1 MAYKDGVNEME
12 AAPDDGIATIFVGA
26 AGIGLNNTGT
36 DGIDT
41 GDVPDAFVAIIVNVY
56 VVPFVNPL
64 TTMGL
69 DVPVVVIPPGL
80 EVIVYTS
87 VYKDGVNETD
97 AEPEEGAAIRFVG
110 AAGIGLTNIDADVI
124 EGDVLDVLLP
134 VSVKV

>member
-26 AGIGLNNTGT
+26 AGIGLTTTGD
-36 DGIDT
+36 DGIDK
-41 GDVPDAFVAIIVNVY
+41 GDVPDAFVAVIVNVY
-56 VVPFVNPL
+56 VPFVNPL

-69 DVPVVVIPPGL
+69 DVPVAVIPPGL

-97 AEPEEGAAIRFVG
+97 AEPEEGAAIRFLG
-110 AAGIGLTNIDADVI
+110 AAGIGLTNIEADVI
-124 EGDVLDVLLP
+124 EGDVPDVLLP